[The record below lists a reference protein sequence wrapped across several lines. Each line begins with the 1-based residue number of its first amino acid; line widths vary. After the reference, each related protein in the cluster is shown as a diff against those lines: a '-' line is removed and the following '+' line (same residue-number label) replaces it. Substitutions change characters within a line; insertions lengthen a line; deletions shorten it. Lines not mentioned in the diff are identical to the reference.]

1 MNKILKLSAIALLAS
16 STSLMAQSKNFA
28 GPSLGLSVSA
38 LGAEINGS
46 GTSSTGGTDG
56 ANTGSASVGKVA
68 EIAAI
73 DASYGFAMGNNSVL
87 SIGATY
93 TPGKAKAGS
102 GTYTD
107 KGSGTLNVNDAGS
120 MNVEVKDPY
129 TIYIAPTYV
138 VGPNSAL
145 YAKLGYS
152 KTDLNVTATG
162 SAALTKKPDDM
173 EGWTYAIGSK
183 TMLTSNLYLGVE
195 ASITDYDSVTAT
207 QSTSANGLV
216 AGTTKNITADVKVA
230 QGTVTLGYK
239 F

>member
-138 VGPNSAL
+138 VGPNSAI

-152 KTDLNVTATG
+152 KTDLNVSATG